1 MSQKAD
7 LLVLPDSATLFRSA
21 AELFVD
27 VLANSQSGTST
38 VALPGGSTPRNLFRL
53 LTEDYRDSLDWKSVH
68 FFWGDERFVAHT
80 HDDSNF
86 GMAKR
91 FLLDPLGIR
100 PEQIHAAPTNLD
112 HPETAALEYEREIRA
127 FFGEDRPPRFDLIL
141 LGLGTDAHTA
151 SLFPSSGVLKQARR
165 LVAASFVEDL
175 KSWRITFTF
184 PLINQAAAVAFLISG
199 EGKAAAVCDVLGKE
213 IDVDKRPAQGVRP
226 KEGRLVYLMDRDA
239 AGLLNR

>member
-27 VLANSQSGTST
+27 VLANARSGTST
-38 VALPGGSTPRNLFRL
+38 VALPGGSTPRSLFQL

-100 PEQIHAAPTNLD
+100 PEQIHAAPTHLD
-112 HPETAALEYEREIRA
+112 SPETAALEYEREIRA

-151 SLFPSSGVLKQARR
+151 SLFPSSGILKQAVR

-199 EGKAAAVCDVLGKE
+199 EGKAAALRNVLEKE

-226 KEGRLVYLMDRDA
+226 KEGRLVYLTDRDA